1 MESLDILKKKHLIF
15 VKSLK
20 EPFNRK
26 SLKFLSAM
34 PGCRAVNGI
43 RNSISTHWSKK
54 NKTKK
59 QNKTKTTTKTKN
71 KKTKKQTNK
80 NWLHSMSIFPST
92 SMHSLVKAKSL
103 LMFFTYCSA
112 KWEDHTQTQQ
122 FESLRLLT
130 IWSKTRTV
138 AANQVLADWVN

>member
-1 MESLDILKKKHLIF
+1 MESLDIFKNKHLIF

-54 NKTKK
+54 K
-59 QNKTKTTTKTKN
+59 QNKKTKTNTKTKTKTKQKN
-71 KKTKKQTNK
+71 KKQTNKQTKKQTNK

-92 SMHSLVKAKSL
+92 SMHSLFKAKSL
-103 LMFFTYCSA
+103 LTFFHVLQRKMGRSHTNPTVWVASITYDL
-112 KWEDHTQTQQ
+112 K
-122 FESLRLLT
+122 
-130 IWSKTRTV
+130 
-138 AANQVLADWVN
+138 